1 MPRRRC
7 LVPIDTFPALCGG
20 RIVRVVHLEQLG
32 LHRATI
38 AHRCRPGGPWQSVV
52 PGIVAL
58 HNSPLSRD
66 DRRAAALLHAGP
78 GTVIT
83 GLDALWLAGLRRC
96 PAPSGRVHLL
106 GPADRRR
113 SGHGLLHLE
122 RTDRL
127 PVPVP
132 GRWPLAS
139 PVRAVLDFAR
149 HSRDR
154 DAIRSAI
161 AEVVQRGRAVP
172 LDLVTELD
180 AGSSRGSALPR
191 SVLREVGDGVRSVAE
206 ATARELLLS
215 SPVLRDALWN
225 PSLYDEAG
233 RFVATPD
240 AWCDDVGL
248 AWEIDSF
255 EWHLGPHEYEDT
267 LARHSEM
274 TAHGI
279 MVVHTA
285 PNRIRRDPAA
295 VRSELERTHAH
306 CRARPRPRL
315 RAVPAPTTGTPVG

>member
-7 LVPIDTFPALCGG
+7 LVPIEMFPALCGE

-58 HNSPLSRD
+58 HNAPLSRD
-66 DRRAAALLHAGP
+66 DRRTAALLHAGP
-78 GTVIT
+78 GAVIT
-83 GLDALWLAGLRRC
+83 GADALWLAGFRRC
-96 PAPSGRVHLL
+96 PQPSGPVHLL

-113 SGHGLLHLE
+113 SGHGLLYLE

-127 PVPVP
+127 PAPAP
-132 GRWPLAS
+132 GRWPLAD
-139 PVRAVLDFAR
+139 PVRAVLDLAR

-154 DAIRSAI
+154 AVVRSAI
-161 AEVVQRGRAVP
+161 AEVVQRGRGTP
-172 LDLVTELD
+172 LDLRAELD

-191 SVLREVGDGVRSVAE
+191 SVLREVGAGVRSAAE
-206 ATARELLLS
+206 AVARELLLS

-225 PSLYDEAG
+225 PSLYDETG

-255 EWHLGPHEYEDT
+255 EWHLGPQEYEDT
-267 LARHSEM
+267 LARHSAM

-285 PNRIRRDPAA
+285 PSRIHRDPAA
-295 VRSELERTHAH
+295 VRSELERIHAQ
-306 CRARPRPRL
+306 CRARPRPLL
-315 RAVPAPTTGTPVG
+315 RAVPAPTSGTPVG